1 VSDAIVPEPIN
12 LLVVEDSYA
21 KNGLSLRLILNK
33 PAFTRFKLR
42 QADHLDE
49 ALLLLVQEEFDLI
62 LLDLFLPDSQG
73 LDTFLQVY
81 EHTPEIPIVAATD
94 GDDRALA
101 IEVIREGAQDCLVKR
116 GLNGDQLERALLYAV
131 ERNRYR
137 TVLHNLSLR
146 DELTGLLNRRG
157 FLSLASQ
164 HLKIAQRSGWTI
176 LLLFADMDG
185 LKTINDN
192 FGHPEGD
199 KALRGVAGILRKT
212 FRGSDLLARLG
223 GDEFIALALN
233 VTEGGV
239 LAITMRLRGKVR
251 DYNSQ
256 SHRYQISLSF
266 GVAQFDPEDHLPLD
280 EMIAQADKAL
290 YKDKQNKLSS

>member
-1 VSDAIVPEPIN
+1 MSDAIVPEPIN

-21 KNGLSLRLILNK
+21 KNGLSLRPILNR

-73 LDTFLQVY
+73 LDTFLQIY

-101 IEVIREGAQDCLVKR
+101 IEVIREGAQDCLVK
-116 GLNGDQLERALLYAV
+116 GDMDGDRLERALLYAV

-164 HLKIAQRSGWTI
+164 HLKIAERSGWTI

-185 LKTINDN
+185 LKIINDN

-233 VTEGGV
+233 VTEGGA
-239 LAITMRLRGKVR
+239 LAIMMRLRQKVR

-290 YKDKQNKLSS
+290 YKDKQKKLSS